1 MAGVSAQGATFSFAG
16 YSAIV
21 TGISVETPTAEVTD
35 MTSAVAP
42 LGTLTVVP
50 TGDWS
55 GGSISVDYIHAGG
68 LATDPQ
74 TLVRQ
79 RGQLRFSSTNYSVS
93 RNAILES
100 ATTEARAGDIVRGT
114 MRFRMTDYYGS

>member
-1 MAGVSAQGATFSFAG
+1 
-16 YSAIV
+16 
-21 TGISVETPTAEVTD
+21 

-42 LGTLTVVP
+42 LGTLNVVP

-55 GGSISVDYIHAGG
+55 GGSISVDYIHAGR

-114 MRFRMTDYYGS
+114 MRFRITDYYGS

>member
-1 MAGVSAQGATFSFAG
+1 MAGVHAQGATFTFAG

-42 LGTLTVVP
+42 LGTQAVVP

-55 GGSISVDYIHAGG
+55 GGSISVDYVHAGRQ
-68 LATDPQ
+68 AIDPQ
-74 TLVRQ
+74 SIVRT

-100 ATTEARAGDIVRGT
+100 ATTEARTGDIVRGT